1 MTRSST
7 EAQGGPRTEAG
18 WQDRL
23 FARFWSHLADGV
35 DALFG
40 PQKDQVLIDLPTR
53 ILEIGPGLGAN
64 FDRYAAGASVLAF
77 EPNLAMHSGLRASAA
92 AAGIELEIRADD
104 LRDAVLESEQF
115 DAIVST
121 LVLCSV
127 GDQRSMV
134 REIHRLLKPGGRF
147 LFVEHVASANRRIAR
162 IQRLIRRP
170 WGLVG
175 DGCDPAPDT
184 VDAIE
189 SVGFSELHVQR
200 AVIGSTLNPAHP
212 VYWGIA
218 VR

>member
-1 MTRSST
+1 MSGSLI
-7 EAQGGPRTEAG
+7 EPRTEPG

-35 DALFG
+35 DSLFA
-40 PQKDQVLIDLPTR
+40 PQKDQVLVDLPPR

-64 FDRYAAGASVLAF
+64 FDRYPSRASVLAF
-77 EPNLAMHSGLRASAA
+77 EPNLAMHDGLLRSAA
-92 AAGIELEIRADD
+92 ESGIELEVRADD
-104 LRDAVLESEQF
+104 LRDAELDAGQF
-115 DAIVST
+115 SAVVST

-134 REIHRLLKPGGRF
+134 HEIRRLLAPGGRF
-147 LFVEHVASANRRIAR
+147 LFVEHVASDDPR
-162 IQRLIRRP
+162 IRRMQRFARWP

-184 VDAIE
+184 VAAIE
-189 SVGFSELHVQR
+189 EAGFSELHVER
-200 AVIGSTLNPAHP
+200 AVIGSRLNPAHP
-212 VYWGIA
+212 MFWGIA